1 MFILIGERYTKEMFV
16 PIGNYILL
24 QEGESSILD
33 SAHVT
38 PQVQELVL
46 NEPIR
51 KVESIQD
58 IQNGHSISSY
68 CKTLTFPNRIDQK
81 RSDVQSTSE
90 FLPSLE
96 QKASIVWTKN
106 YNGGWRCQLAARGHF
121 LQPLQMT
128 SEVNDFSTLPFNSSS
143 KWTTVSIL

>member
-1 MFILIGERYTKEMFV
+1 MFV

-51 KVESIQD
+51 KVKSIQD

-68 CKTLTFPNRIDQK
+68 SKTLTFPNRIDQK
-81 RSDVQSTSE
+81 RSVVQSTSE
-90 FLPSLE
+90 
-96 QKASIVWTKN
+96 
-106 YNGGWRCQLAARGHF
+106 F